1 MTFFEELEKNT
12 QIIKALGSEIL
23 NSSAN
28 DETIMKVANIVGDTV
43 YMFKRAKEVG
53 LTYRQSYS
61 RDALKF
67 AKDDIKTLKKIY
79 SEAYFEQLE
88 KNIEKDYKKCWQ
100 GIMNVIQ

>member
-1 MTFFEELEKNT
+1 MNYFEKLEKDT
-12 QIIKALGSEIL
+12 AIIKALGSEIL
-23 NSSAN
+23 KSSAN

-88 KNIEKDYKKCWQ
+88 KILKK
-100 GIMNVIQ
+100 IIKSVDKV

>member
-1 MTFFEELEKNT
+1 
-12 QIIKALGSEIL
+12 
-23 NSSAN
+23 
-28 DETIMKVANIVGDTV
+28 
-43 YMFKRAKEVG
+43 MFKRAKEVG

-88 KNIEKDYKKCWQ
+88 KNIEKDYKKC
-100 GIMNVIQ
+100 